1 MDPTRLPQVPDGPR
15 FGDGVRQEPSIKRRT
30 FMALLSGGLLAVP
43 LAAEAQQAGKVP
55 RVGVLAPGSPPLE
68 HFDAFRKGLLDLG
81 YIEGQTIILEP
92 RWDKG
97 STAHHTSL
105 VADLV
110 RLQVNIIVAGT
121 TPTAIAAQ
129 KATRTIPIVMAAIA
143 DPVGAGLIAS
153 LARPGGNIT
162 GMSLISAEL
171 SGKRLEILKEAIP
184 SVSRVAVLWNPTNP
198 NTVGLLH
205 DTQSAAQS
213 LGIQL
218 QVLEVRTADDV
229 DAAFRSAVKGGA
241 QALVTVQDALF
252 SLQRAQIAELARKKR
267 IPTMSGETGFAA
279 ASGLMNYGPNIV
291 DSWRRSSVYVDN
303 ILRGARP
310 GDLPI
315 EQPTKFELVI
325 NLKTAKALGLTIPPS
340 LLGRADEVIQ

>member
-1 MDPTRLPQVPDGPR
+1 VH
-15 FGDGVRQEPSIKRRT
+15 RRAFLNT
-30 FMALLSGGLLAVP
+30 MAGSLLGAP
-43 LAAEAQQAGKVP
+43 LAAEGQQAGKVP
-55 RVGVLAPGSPPLE
+55 RIGVLSPGSPPLE
-68 HFDAFRKGLLDLG
+68 AFDAFRRGLRDLG
-81 YIEGQTIILEP
+81 YVEGQTIILEP

-97 STAHHTSL
+97 NTAHHASL

-110 RLQVNIIVAGT
+110 RLKVDIIVAGT

-129 KATRTIPIVMAAIA
+129 KATQTIPIVMAAIA
-143 DPVGAGLIAS
+143 DPVGAGLTAS

-171 SGKRLEILKEAIP
+171 SGKRIAILKEAIP
-184 SVSRVAVLWNPTNP
+184 SGSRVAVLWNPTNP

-218 QVLEVRTADDV
+218 QVLEVRTAADV

-252 SLQRAQIAELARKKR
+252 TLQRAQIAEMARKTR

-279 ASGLMNYGPNIV
+279 AGGLMNYGPNIA
-291 DSWRRSSVYVDN
+291 DSWRRSAVYVDR
-303 ILRGARP
+303 ILKGARP
-310 GDLPI
+310 NDLPI
-315 EQPTKFELVI
+315 EQPTKFEFVI
-325 NLKTAKALGLTIPPS
+325 NLKTAKTLGLTIPQS
-340 LLGRADEVIQ
+340 VLSRADEVIQ

>member
-1 MDPTRLPQVPDGPR
+1 
-15 FGDGVRQEPSIKRRT
+15 
-30 FMALLSGGLLAVP
+30 MAASLLAAPFAV
-43 LAAEAQQAGKVP
+43 EAQPAGKVP
-55 RVGVLAPGSPPLE
+55 RIGVLSPGSPPLE
-68 HFDAFRKGLLDLG
+68 AFDAFRRGLHDLG
-81 YIEGQTIILEP
+81 YVEGQTIILEP

-97 STAHHTSL
+97 NTAHHASL

-110 RLQVNIIVAGT
+110 HLKVDIIVVGT
-121 TPTAIAAQ
+121 TPTAIATQ

-143 DPVGAGLIAS
+143 DPVGAGLTAS

-171 SGKRLEILKEAIP
+171 SGKRIAILKEAIP
-184 SVSRVAVLWNPTNP
+184 SGSRVAVLWNPTNP
-198 NTVGLLH
+198 NMVGLLH

-218 QVLEVRTADDV
+218 QVLEVRTAADV
-229 DAAFRSAVKGGA
+229 DAAFRSAVKGGV

-252 SLQRAQIAELARKKR
+252 SLQRAQIAELARKRR

-279 ASGLMNYGPNIV
+279 AGGLMNYGPNIV
-291 DSWRRSSVYVDN
+291 DSWRRSAVYVDR
-303 ILRGARP
+303 ILKGARP

-315 EQPTKFELVI
+315 EQPTKFQLVI
-325 NLKTAKALGLTIPPS
+325 NLKTAKALRLTIPQS
-340 LLGRADEVIQ
+340 VLARADEIIQ